1 MANKVMILILGIVV
15 FTFVKNEVYARN
27 FTHILVKGQIY
38 DVTTKKPIGVEIEFR
53 DSQGKK
59 IKCQSNSLS
68 GEYQQVLNSNTQ
80 YTVILNNS
88 DILRREFKFKTLDTN
103 DYAEQIEDWGV
114 VVPKPGAVLF
124 KGQIY
129 DSGNDNFSAQ
139 GIDKLEELQMLLRF
153 NRELHV
159 EFVVNSLNSVS
170 KDGRVNNLEALI
182 NRWTREN
189 PRITIR
195 QSKSKS
201 DNDLLVVITKVKN
214 FISD

>member
-1 MANKVMILILGIVV
+1 MANKFILLIIGIVV
-15 FTFVKNEVYARN
+15 FAFVTNELDARN
-27 FTHILVKGQIY
+27 FTHILVKGQIF
-38 DVTTKKPIGVEIEFR
+38 DETTKKPMGVEIEFR
-53 DSQGKK
+53 DAQGKK
-59 IKCQSNSLS
+59 IKCQSNSIS
-68 GEYQQVLNSNTQ
+68 GEFQQVLSSNTQ

-103 DYAEQIEDWGV
+103 DYVEQIEDWGV
-114 VVPKPGAVLF
+114 VVPKPGTVLY

-129 DSGNDNFSAQ
+129 DSNNDNFSSN
-139 GIDKLEELQMLLRF
+139 GTEKLEELQMLLRF

-170 KDGRVNNLEALI
+170 QDGRVKNLEQLI

-189 PRITIR
+189 PRISIR

-201 DNDLLVVITKVKN
+201 DNDLVVVITKVKD
-214 FISD
+214 FIKE

>member
-1 MANKVMILILGIVV
+1 MANKFIILILSIVV
-15 FTFVKNEVYARN
+15 FAFVTNEANARN
-27 FTHILVKGQIY
+27 FTHILVKGQIF
-38 DVTTKKPIGVEIEFR
+38 DETTKKPIGVEIEFR
-53 DSQGKK
+53 DAQGKK

-68 GEYQQVLNSNTQ
+68 GEFQQVLNSNTQ

-114 VVPKPGAVLF
+114 IVPKPGTVLF

-139 GIDKLEELQMLLRF
+139 GMEKLEELQMLLRF

-170 KDGRVNNLEALI
+170 KDGRVQNLEQLI

-189 PRITIR
+189 PRISIR